1 MLLWLAIHLALAPA
15 PLQEEAPAEPPNI
28 VFILADDLGWGDLG
42 CFGQERIQTPNLD
55 RMAEE
60 GLRFTHF
67 YAGSTVCAPSRAC
80 LMTGLHT
87 GHARVRGNAR
97 VPLEPEDV
105 TVAEV
110 LRGAGYRT
118 ALVGKWGL
126 GEPETTG
133 VPLEQ
138 GFESF
143 YGYLNQRHAHDYYP
157 NYLWRDGEKEP
168 LEGNVSEGGVASER
182 AKYSHDLFT
191 AEALRFLRESAKRPF
206 FLYLAYTIPHAN
218 NERGAA
224 EGNGMEVPDLGP
236 YADRD
241 WPEPQ
246 KAHAAMI
253 TRLDRDVG
261 RVLDLLVELGIDER
275 TLVLFSSDNGTHRE
289 GGARPDFFESSG
301 PLRGHKRSLHD
312 GGIRVPTIARMPGRV
327 PAGAV
332 CEVPL
337 AFWDFLPTAAE
348 LAGVSAPPDLDGI
361 SFVPALE
368 GREQPAHE
376 HLYWEFHER
385 GFSQA
390 LRVGDWKVVRKAPDA
405 PLELYDLSRDPGEER
420 DLAAEHPEQIERAR
434 ALLSKA
440 RTPSEHWPAPER

>member
-1 MLLWLAIHLALAPA
+1 
-15 PLQEEAPAEPPNI
+15 
-28 VFILADDLGWGDLG
+28 
-42 CFGQERIQTPNLD
+42 
-55 RMAEE
+55 
-60 GLRFTHF
+60 
-67 YAGSTVCAPSRAC
+67 
-80 LMTGLHT
+80 
-87 GHARVRGNAR
+87 
-97 VPLEPEDV
+97 
-105 TVAEV
+105 
-110 LRGAGYRT
+110 
-118 ALVGKWGL
+118 
-126 GEPETTG
+126 
-133 VPLEQ
+133 
-138 GFESF
+138 
-143 YGYLNQRHAHDYYP
+143 
-157 NYLWRDGEKEP
+157 
-168 LEGNVSEGGVASER
+168 
-182 AKYSHDLFT
+182 
-191 AEALRFLRESAKRPF
+191 
-206 FLYLAYTIPHAN
+206 
-218 NERGAA
+218 
-224 EGNGMEVPDLGP
+224 MEVPDLGP

-405 PLELYDLSRDPGEER
+405 PLELFDLSRDPGEER